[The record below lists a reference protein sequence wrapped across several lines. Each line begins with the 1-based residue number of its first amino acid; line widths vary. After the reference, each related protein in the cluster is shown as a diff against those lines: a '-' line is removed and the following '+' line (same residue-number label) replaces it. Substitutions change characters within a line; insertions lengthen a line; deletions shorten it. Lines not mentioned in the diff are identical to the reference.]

1 MNQPS
6 GQPAHSTR
14 RLGIGMIAAAWVVL
28 LGLLTLL
35 FGDWLESQ
43 QNPNSNVQGRVL
55 ESGVRE
61 VVLRRNRSGHYV
73 ATGRINGQP
82 VRFLLDT
89 GATTV
94 SVPAGLAGPLGLNR
108 GRAQLANTANGVVTT
123 YATRLE
129 SVALGELRV
138 ENVRANI
145 NPGMRGNEILLGMS
159 FLKQLE
165 FTQRGDTLTI
175 RQYP

>member
-1 MNQPS
+1 
-6 GQPAHSTR
+6 
-14 RLGIGMIAAAWVVL
+14 MIAAAWVIL

-35 FGDWLESQ
+35 FSDWLETQ
-43 QNPNSNVQGRVL
+43 QNPNREVQGRVL
-55 ESGVRE
+55 EGGVRE
-61 VVLRRNRSGHYV
+61 VVLQRNRSGHYV
-73 ATGRINGQP
+73 AIGRINGQP

-94 SVPAGLAGPLGLNR
+94 SVPAGLAGTLSLRR
-108 GRAQLANTANGVVTT
+108 GPPQLAQTANGVVTT

-129 SVALGELRV
+129 NVELGELSV
-138 ENVRANI
+138 DNVRASI
-145 NPGMRGNEILLGMS
+145 NPGMHGNDVLLGMS

-165 FTQRGDTLTI
+165 FTQRGDTLTL